1 MAKKTEYELLI
12 SIGAQVNKSVEASLG
27 NVTGLLKKAF
37 GAKIIWDGVTALG
50 SKVVEI
56 GSESMDMYTELE
68 KSAVNAANVF
78 GGTVEEVDLLEQQI
92 QQLAKTTSTKIPLTA
107 KEISDSMYYLGQ
119 VGLSYE
125 QSAGVLDDMLKL
137 ALVDGQDVATI
148 VDMVTDSMSAMN
160 MEINKGSV
168 NEYMNQIAQVMAS
181 TNTSAMGAL
190 EAIEGFGGTAGML
203 GAGIEEVASLV
214 GVLANTGTK
223 GSEAGTA
230 LNSMMTRMV
239 GGMASA
245 GYEKLGVDLY
255 NQTGEFKGFAEVLK
269 EVNDALEGMSSE
281 AADPIMK
288 TIFGTHYMNEGMKLL
303 KAMDE
308 TADGM
313 SDYDEILSKQYQVQD
328 RLEQMFQNYNATAEA
343 QNQLAENNV
352 AAAEHSIG
360 RSLSEARKEVQNWAN
375 ENIFPQMQQSTDK
388 LAEYIDTNITPKI
401 SGWLDSGYMALES
414 IAQNDV
420 LNQIARNMKDAGSSW
435 VDAFQN
441 TNWEPIQKA
450 ANTLKDAGGDLAT
463 FVSWA
468 IKEGSGAAAGAVM
481 ESANVAA
488 SAVNGVASIP
498 QWIENFGGA
507 VEDSMR
513 GGAVGGG
520 EFWSKVF
527 GAKEGSILDE
537 WAKGTLWESA
547 QDIGLAPTLENFNKA
562 LGNAYQTTEADSEKI
577 HTMIQDEI
585 TPKIIE
591 SGNSVQAT
599 TDALGNLIYQVDN
612 AAANFERFAQSD
624 LLSQYGIS
632 TPSPKRVS
640 KPGQGILPFAD
651 GGIVTRPTIGLIG
664 EAGEKE
670 AVIPLSKLG
679 SVVGQLTGG
688 GNITYTQVVHINGS
702 ANPDEVKQALSQSY
716 AEFKANWQRLQKEQ
730 KRAAF

>member
-12 SIGAQVNKSVEASLG
+12 DIGAQVNKSVVTSIG

-37 GAKIIWDGVTALG
+37 GAKVIWDGVSALG

-78 GGTVEEVDLLEQQI
+78 GGTAEEVDLLEQQI

-269 EVNDALEGMSSE
+269 EVNNALEGMSSE

-468 IKEGSGAAAGAVM
+468 IKEGSDAAAGAVM

-507 VEDSMR
+507 VEDSLR

-527 GAKEGSILDE
+527 DAKEGSILDE
-537 WAKGTLWESA
+537 WAKGTLWGSA

-562 LGNAYQTTEADSEKI
+562 LGNAYQTTQSDSEKI
-577 HTMIQDEI
+577 HSMIQDEI
-585 TPKIIE
+585 TPKIME
-591 SGNSVQAT
+591 NGNSVQTT
-599 TDALGNLIYQVDN
+599 TDAFGNLIHQVNN
-612 AAANFERFAQSD
+612 AAADFERLSQTD
-624 LLSQYGIS
+624 LLSQFGIS
-632 TPSPKRVS
+632 TSPTKKVS
-640 KPGQGILPFAD
+640 KPNRNVLPFAD

-679 SVVGQLTGG
+679 NVVGSVSSPP
-688 GNITYTQVVHINGS
+688 ITYAPVIQVSGN
-702 ANPDEVKQALSQSY
+702 ANTEDIRQALSMGY
-716 AEFKANWQRLQKEQ
+716 TEFKRYMERLEKERR
-730 KRAAF
+730 RAAF